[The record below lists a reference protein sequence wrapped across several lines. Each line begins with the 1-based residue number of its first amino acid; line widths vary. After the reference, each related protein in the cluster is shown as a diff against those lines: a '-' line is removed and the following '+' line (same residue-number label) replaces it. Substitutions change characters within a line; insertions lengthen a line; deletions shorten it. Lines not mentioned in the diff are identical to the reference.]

1 VSVKTGGRSYPA
13 GPTQD
18 PLADWA
24 NLIRA
29 EYCEMAGL
37 SLTLNQVERL
47 WQLDRPTASALLQSL
62 IADGFLRCTEKGA
75 FIRADLGPPD
85 SDGSRL

>member
-1 VSVKTGGRSYPA
+1 MSVNTAGRSDPT
-13 GPTQD
+13 GPTQE

-47 WQLDRPTASALLQSL
+47 WQLDRPTASALLQIL
-62 IADGFLRCTEKGA
+62 IADGFLRCTGNGA
-75 FIRADLGPPD
+75 FIRADLGPLE

>member
-1 VSVKTGGRSYPA
+1 MSFETSGRVHPA
-13 GPTQD
+13 RPSQEL
-18 PLADWA
+18 LADWA

-47 WQLDRPTASALLQSL
+47 WQLDRPTAKALLQNL
-62 IADGFLRCTEKGA
+62 IADGFLRCTGKGA
-75 FIRADLGPPD
+75 FIRADLA
-85 SDGSRL
+85 RA